1 MIVLDTRESL
11 SQINDDWRYIGL
23 SGWKTA
29 QVAQNEHYDP
39 RNPPDYIQSHYS
51 QLAP

>member
-1 MIVLDTRESL
+1 MIVLNTRESL
-11 SQINDDWRYIGL
+11 SQINDDSRYIGL
-23 SGWKTA
+23 SGWKTVL
-29 QVAQNEHYDP
+29 VAQNEHYDQ